1 MSVENIL
8 ILVVLIGNIP
18 IMYAFWKLREI
29 ILELDKEDKEA
40 ELYET
45 LITWLMINSF
55 VHVFSLLR
63 LLNTN

>member
-8 ILVVLIGNIP
+8 ILVVLIGNVVIG
-18 IMYAFWKLREI
+18 YSLWKLRELA
-29 ILELDKEDKEA
+29 LELNEKEEA
-40 ELYET
+40 ELYEI